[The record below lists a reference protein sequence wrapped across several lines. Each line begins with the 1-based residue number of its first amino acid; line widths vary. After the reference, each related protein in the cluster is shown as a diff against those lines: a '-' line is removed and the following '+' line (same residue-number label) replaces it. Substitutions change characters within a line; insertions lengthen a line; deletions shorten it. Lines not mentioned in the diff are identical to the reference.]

1 MTWKYGGVFVS
12 SSTHLI
18 RELPSTLGPAV
29 VLDLSGNMAL
39 LILSKRQPVGD
50 IFKVL
55 TNNSNSVE
63 MSILASRGTK
73 SCMEDLQWVGVAGL
87 KESFG
92 VVVDESVASNS
103 TLLLESAC
111 FKVLDENCIF
121 CDEIHWEF
129 SLNNGNSNGY
139 PMPQQEGHSQLQDS
153 HGTLMNRYPDEY
165 LSVKNYIDK

>member
-1 MTWKYGGVFVS
+1 
-12 SSTHLI
+12 
-18 RELPSTLGPAV
+18 
-29 VLDLSGNMAL
+29 MAL

-63 MSILASRGTK
+63 MSILASRDTK
-73 SCMEDLQWVGVAGL
+73 SCMEDLQWVGAASL

-121 CDEIHWEF
+121 SDEIHWEF
-129 SLNNGNSNGY
+129 SLMNNN
-139 PMPQQEGHSQLQDS
+139 
-153 HGTLMNRYPDEY
+153 
-165 LSVKNYIDK
+165 V